1 MNYFANN
8 INLMGSDEIYES
20 IKNRILSLELVP
32 GQKIS
37 ENHMCQEYNISRSV
51 IRIVFTRLNKENL
64 IDILPQRGTYVS
76 LFDLDHIRNLEIL
89 RTAVEKE
96 IIFQIITTLKD
107 EEIDNI
113 VKRLKENLE
122 KQLEYNEY
130 NNYDKEFEKVDYEFH
145 QILYNSL
152 GRESLLNLVSESMLH
167 LVRWRAFNVAFDHR
181 IKDLIT
187 EHSIIIKC
195 IAERN
200 ITEAQNAIARHLKTV
215 VSMHKRAGEQYPQY
229 FSSSF

>member
-1 MNYFANN
+1 MGYFANN
-8 INLMGSDEIYES
+8 SNLMGTDEIYES
-20 IKNRILSLELVP
+20 IKNRILTLELVP

-107 EEIDNI
+107 ETRYYSEE
-113 VKRLKENLE
+113 VKGKSRKT
-122 KQLEYNEY
+122 
-130 NNYDKEFEKVDYEFH
+130 
-145 QILYNSL
+145 I
-152 GRESLLNLVSESMLH
+152 
-167 LVRWRAFNVAFDHR
+167 R
-181 IKDLIT
+181 I
-187 EHSIIIKC
+187 
-195 IAERN
+195 
-200 ITEAQNAIARHLKTV
+200 
-215 VSMHKRAGEQYPQY
+215 
-229 FSSSF
+229 